1 MGFLRAD
8 DFVFNGQKL
17 SEFGFRVVEIN
28 QTEATQSF
36 GLNRSIETVE
46 AIGGERNI
54 NRVTQNSEAQT
65 VTIAKLDENNNVMNI
80 SEEEMTEL
88 NRWLFSPTNFKE
100 LITLVDDEENLLYY
114 VIFTSSDYTYYGE
127 GHGYLTLTFE
137 LDGNHAYGIT
147 EETSVVVETSAS
159 ATVYI
164 DLKDNISTY
173 YYPDIE
179 FSVTGDSFSIS
190 NDTIGETIEFT
201 GLSSQSYRS
210 GRIYGEGLMFVV
222 SESDSTLNMREKSNK
237 KFLRLKYGRN
247 KLTFKGNGSYKIYV
261 QPKIALQ

>member
-17 SEFGFRVVEIN
+17 SEFGFRVVEVN

-127 GHGYLTLTFE
+127 GHG
-137 LDGNHAYGIT
+137 
-147 EETSVVVETSAS
+147 
-159 ATVYI
+159 
-164 DLKDNISTY
+164 
-173 YYPDIE
+173 
-179 FSVTGDSFSIS
+179 
-190 NDTIGETIEFT
+190 
-201 GLSSQSYRS
+201 
-210 GRIYGEGLMFVV
+210 
-222 SESDSTLNMREKSNK
+222 
-237 KFLRLKYGRN
+237 
-247 KLTFKGNGSYKIYV
+247 
-261 QPKIALQ
+261 